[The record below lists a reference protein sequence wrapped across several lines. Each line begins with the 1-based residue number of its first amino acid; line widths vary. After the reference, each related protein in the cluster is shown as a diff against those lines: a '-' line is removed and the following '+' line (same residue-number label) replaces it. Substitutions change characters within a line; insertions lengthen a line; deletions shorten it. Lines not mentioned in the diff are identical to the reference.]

1 MSADSLAMPRRLP
14 PPPQATAPTVSNTRL
29 AMVVV
34 VAAESMFF
42 TGLIGSYMVFRL
54 AAPTWPPGDLPRLP
68 LGLTALNSV
77 VLLAS
82 VVPLTMALRAVRR
95 SERAVL
101 TSGLTWTA
109 VLGGL
114 FLVVQGLEWIRLV
127 GHGLT
132 LGSGMYGATFY
143 VLIGCHGLH
152 VLIAVLWLAAV
163 TLRARGGTFDAQHHA
178 GLEMCAIYWYFV
190 CALWVVLFP
199 LVYLT

>member
-1 MSADSLAMPRRLP
+1 MSADSLAMPRRFAP
-14 PPPQATAPTVSNTRL
+14 PPEATAPMVSNTRL

-42 TGLIGSYMVFRL
+42 AGLIGSYMIFRL
-54 AAPTWPPGDLPRLP
+54 AARSWPPADLPRLP
-68 LGLTALNSV
+68 LGLTTLNSV

-95 SERAVL
+95 GERPLLVA
-101 TSGLTWTA
+101 GLTWTA
-109 VLGGL
+109 LLGGV
-114 FLVVQGLEWIRLV
+114 FLAVQGLEWIRLV

-143 VLIGCHGLH
+143 MLIGCHGLH

-163 TLRARGGTFDAQHHA
+163 TLLARRGAFDTQRHA

-199 LVYLT
+199 LVYLP